1 MALNINDQA
10 FPIVLMRSLFYIFV
24 LFISLNSHAQSTPEG
39 LWMSFDDDGKSPTA
53 LIRISK
59 SNGRFAGR
67 IEKVLDN
74 TPETI
79 CKKCPDDRKN
89 QPLVGLEII
98 RGVQIEP
105 RNNKWEQGRIL
116 DPDDGT
122 EYRLVMELQNDG
134 QVLLVRGYWGVF
146 WRTQQWRRQSG

>member
-1 MALNINDQA
+1 MAIKLNHLAMLGACMRFLFA
-10 FPIVLMRSLFYIFV
+10 FFV
-24 LFISLNSHAQSTPEG
+24 LSISLTSYSQTTPEG
-39 LWMSFDDDGKSPTA
+39 LWMSFDDDGKTPTA

-59 SNGRFAGR
+59 SNGQIAGR

-74 TPETI
+74 TAETI

-98 RGVQIEP
+98 RGVQTEP

-122 EYRLVMELQNDG
+122 DYKLVLELQNDG
-134 QVLLVRGYWGVF
+134 QILLVRGYWGVF
-146 WRTQQWRRQSG
+146 WRTQQWRRQGG

>member
-39 LWMSFDDDGKSPTA
+39 LWMSFDDDGKTPTA

-59 SNGRFAGR
+59 SNSQFAGR

-89 QPLVGLEII
+89 Q
-98 RGVQIEP
+98 QI
-105 RNNKWEQGRIL
+105 GRAH
-116 DPDDGT
+116 
-122 EYRLVMELQNDG
+122 V
-134 QVLLVRGYWGVF
+134 
-146 WRTQQWRRQSG
+146 